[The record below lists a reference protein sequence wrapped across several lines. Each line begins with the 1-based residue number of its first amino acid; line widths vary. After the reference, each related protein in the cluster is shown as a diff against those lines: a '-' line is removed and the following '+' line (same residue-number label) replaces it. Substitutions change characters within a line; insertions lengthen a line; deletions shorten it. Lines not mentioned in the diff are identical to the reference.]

1 MSELGLVDENG
12 LSEKWSDEAGV
23 GKLFEL
29 LESLAERGIPRP
41 LVVEGDEDDD
51 WIWSLLTIEN
61 LMVAT
66 TGKEVYE
73 EFWSRLSPTRTGH
86 QDPDENRHNAL
97 TDPVN
102 LEPFSKVLDQAIRL
116 APYIQVVQGD
126 NQLRDR
132 IACDGPAQDQCGV
145 LFVMGDWASPS
156 QPAHVESVPFP
167 GTEKLY
173 VYTADVAVVTRR
185 AEPLQRTD
193 PIVGWLKAVSSA
205 AVQTEYCAKK
215 NCLSVLTP
223 EDGVTRAKTSAELFN
238 FGDETL
244 QGVGGLPTYVPPES
258 FDELGTRVR
267 QFMQAAIE
275 ASYNPSDALVEALTE
290 QRQALTNYV
299 HDEYCSVLRQGGAD
313 PDNCL
318 AQQKPAAP
326 IK

>member
-1 MSELGLVDENG
+1 
-12 LSEKWSDEAGV
+12 
-23 GKLFEL
+23 
-29 LESLAERGIPRP
+29 P

-102 LEPFSKVLDQAIRL
+102 LEPFSKVFEQAIRL
-116 APYIQVVQGD
+116 APYIQVVQGEE
-126 NQLRDR
+126 QLRDR
-132 IACDGPAQDQCGV
+132 IACNGLAQDQCAA

-275 ASYNPSDALVEALTE
+275 ASYDPSDALVEALTE